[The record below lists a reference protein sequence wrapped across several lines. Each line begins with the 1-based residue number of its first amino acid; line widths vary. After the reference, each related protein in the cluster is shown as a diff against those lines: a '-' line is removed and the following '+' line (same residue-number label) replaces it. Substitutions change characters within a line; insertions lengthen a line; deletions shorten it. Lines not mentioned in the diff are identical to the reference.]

1 MNAIERTG
9 IVDAEHQ
16 LRLDEPLPIPGQSRV
31 RVIVLVP
38 EAEEIS
44 EAAWA
49 KAASASPAFDF
60 LKDAAGTFTAPPT
73 ANRSMTKG
81 KIVLVPFPFDD
92 LTAEKVRPAL
102 CLTDPIGSHRHVVVA
117 FISSQM
123 PTSVSAT
130 DIVLDSRQKDFAA
143 TGLRVPS
150 VLRLH
155 RLVTLTSALIQRE

>member
-1 MNAIERTG
+1 
-9 IVDAEHQ
+9 
-16 LRLDEPLPIPGQSRV
+16 
-31 RVIVLVP
+31 
-38 EAEEIS
+38 
-44 EAAWA
+44 
-49 KAASASPAFDF
+49 
-60 LKDAAGTFTAPPT
+60 
-73 ANRSMTKG
+73 MTKG
-81 KIVLVPFPFDD
+81 KIVLVPFPFED

-102 CLTDPIGSHRHVVVA
+102 CLTDPIGPHRHLIMA

-155 RLVTLTSALIQRE
+155 RRVKLTSALIQRELGQLSPRLQHDVNRKLAALFGLKT